1 VQKLPRALD
10 EAETRVLGSL
20 LEKEQTTPELYPL
33 TVNALVQACNQKT
46 AREPVLSLSEGAVH
60 GALRELLQA
69 GLVQRTEGA
78 RTTRWRH
85 ALDVRWGLDPARK
98 AVMTL
103 LLLRGPQTPGELRN
117 RSERLHP
124 FASVPELED
133 ALTELSAPPEPLAR
147 ELERGPGQKESRWV
161 HLVGAGA
168 DEATQTPAVR
178 RYATDEGEDV
188 PTRIADLN
196 RRLREVERIVGLL
209 WAERETAGRLHSPAD
224 PQSMNLAT
232 APPTPEGAG
241 EP

>member
-1 VQKLPRALD
+1 MPKLPRVLD

-33 TVNALVQACNQKT
+33 TVNAIVQACNQKT
-46 AREPVLSLSEGAVH
+46 AREPVLNLSEGAVH
-60 GALRELLQA
+60 GALRELLLA

-85 ALDVRWGLDPARK
+85 GLDLRWELDPGRK

-103 LLLRGPQTPGELRN
+103 LLLRGPQTPGELRS

-124 FASVPELED
+124 FASVSELDD
-133 ALTELSAPPEPLAR
+133 ALMGLSVPPEPLVR
-147 ELERGPGQKESRWV
+147 ELAKGPGQKESRWV
-161 HLVGAGA
+161 HLVGAA
-168 DEATQTPAVR
+168 AEEETLTPALR

-196 RRLREVERIVGLL
+196 RRLRELERMVGLM
-209 WAERETAGRLHSPAD
+209 WAERATEGQLSPQADSQTDDLASTPRL
-224 PQSMNLAT
+224 
-232 APPTPEGAG
+232 PEGGG
-241 EP
+241 EA